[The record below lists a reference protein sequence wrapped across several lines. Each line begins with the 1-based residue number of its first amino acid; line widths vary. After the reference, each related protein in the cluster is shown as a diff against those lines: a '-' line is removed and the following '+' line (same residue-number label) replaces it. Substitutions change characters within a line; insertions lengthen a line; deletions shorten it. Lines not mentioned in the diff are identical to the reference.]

1 MEATALSSKTE
12 VHAERF
18 EDEQLNLSRNQYGPK
33 EIAWSVVVYW
43 ATDDGETRR
52 ETSQTVAT
60 GLTSKESWVLMQAI
74 NAVRERWIGATRQ
87 PLRCGCELADKG
99 GIHVIERYR
108 LTHASWGPIAR
119 HTLATPVT
127 SGKAGIGAMTL
138 CKRRVPNPTIGN
150 SGAIGFYRDVQATC
164 KQCRRLEAKGVHVVG
179 CGEVA

>member
-74 NAVRERWIGATRQ
+74 NAVKERWIGATRQ

-99 GIHVIERYR
+99 
-108 LTHASWGPIAR
+108 
-119 HTLATPVT
+119 
-127 SGKAGIGAMTL
+127 
-138 CKRRVPNPTIGN
+138 
-150 SGAIGFYRDVQATC
+150 
-164 KQCRRLEAKGVHVVG
+164 VHVVG
-179 CGEVA
+179 CGEVSDDLQRHERDEFYTRQEQGLE